1 MKSWKSKWIIGVA
14 VVHTIY
20 ALIYFGN
27 DYISLYD
34 KGIFDSV
41 DTSRIA
47 AAVWFFLFGQV
58 LFLVGI
64 AMSKL
69 EKLNNG
75 LIPKSIAYNLLAL
88 TILGILLMPASGFWL
103 IFPPIIAILLAKS
116 PHSVSLINSKQ

>member
-14 VVHTIY
+14 AGHTIY

-41 DTSRIA
+41 DTPQIA

-58 LFLVGI
+58 LFLVGLI
-64 AMSKL
+64 MSKL
-69 EKLNNG
+69 EKSNRG
-75 LIPKSIAYNLLAL
+75 LLPKSIAYNLLAL

-103 IFPPIIAILLAKS
+103 IFPPVIAILLTKS
-116 PHSVSLINSKQ
+116 THSVSPINNQL